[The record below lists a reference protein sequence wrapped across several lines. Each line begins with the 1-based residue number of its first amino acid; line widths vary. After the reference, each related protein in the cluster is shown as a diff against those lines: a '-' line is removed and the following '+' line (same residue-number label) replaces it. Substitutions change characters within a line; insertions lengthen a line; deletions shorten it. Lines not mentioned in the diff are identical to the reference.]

1 MTSGATVTTG
11 TTGSSETA
19 VSAETTAPEPT
30 ADVYTMQLL
39 GSESLTL
46 SPMNDDDGQ
55 VWWRS
60 TQSSDP
66 YHAML
71 SPSQSGSPAGS
82 PWRVV
87 TVAGS
92 TCTVASYVSSTGQ
105 APPLTGWSG
114 GMTLA
119 RASPAAIKQASR
131 PQCRGS
137 YLHPAFTMSGWQSLA
152 RFGTLEPKMAGTEIW
167 WQTKQVDGASVAVVE
182 AAASWSLLL
191 LKAGAC
197 ETLAT
202 QPKPTGA
209 TAPVTGSSWRYAD
222 NSATSFSLAVD
233 SSPSTIP
240 SAGSAPGTTC
250 PAPVYPTFS
259 FTNAPAPL
267 ASALGGDRLLPY
279 QSASGVVWWRSPKE
293 PYVAIVPSGAVGA
306 VGPAWSLVYV
316 GAPCLTWATL
326 AATPGSPLPGPSGWS
341 SQGVAFDFATVQG
354 QYTIAV
360 AGEMPATTCAAS
372 TQLVPAPKQMRPAY
386 MLAGLGGVFTLAP
399 VRDAAGLP
407 WWVSAPQAPQAPQ
420 ARRVAIVP
428 QASKW
433 QLVTLEGGRC
443 VVAAEAPKIEIE
455 KATWSSFSGAAMPMS
470 VSKLA
475 DAEITSEPVVP
486 PCTVFTNRLVV
497 SSTTQLPEVWLS
509 PRSASTVWYYG
520 ELASKSGQYTLRL
533 ALVRTATGWALFS
546 LGPLGSLGQTCV
558 KVAETSSADA
568 QTGVWTGSA
577 GAVPISVRS
586 DDSVTATVMPLPA
599 CDASAFRAED
609 TPIEVSGEPA
619 IALGRALTLSPMLM
633 AGNVWWQSPP
643 IGAYTSIAVV
653 PAGADPTRATWMLL
667 GVTGVAC
674 VALAYG
680 VGADLAADV
689 SSASWTVLDGTIRTP
704 ISMPIVRK
712 AYARVTLG
720 VMPHFLS
727 LPTPSRALLD
737 RQSVPIPIPVFA
749 DTDRT
754 LVVTSSA
761 RPQIPVSTV
770 LYPRRATAA
779 SKVAS
784 WWEGEL
790 AGDLYVA
797 VSSTAIVLVH
807 RATNRCH
814 LMASTRNSDPVG
826 AWSSGLALAAGAN
839 SALVTKAQPPTL
851 CDDTTP
857 HLVLKGA
864 PAALQA
870 MVAIGAIFAPVRPAT
885 TANDVWRSGNQM
897 WWQAQALPASGYT
910 SVAVQSS
917 GSGWQL
923 TATKAASAS
932 CETLAVGA
940 GASPVGAAWSV
951 SGTAIAIS
959 FELAHAMILT
969 QGTRMTECAASA
981 KLAPPAAPA
990 RSLRVTSGTPY
1001 VPTGTA
1007 LYPCDAGGARWWRS
1021 TETNGTYFAV
1031 VPKSSLPGSSPVGL
1045 SLVRVR
1051 GAERVQLSSTRSAA
1065 LAFGDDVGI
1074 AEGAEQPVQTG
1085 PVPDMS
1091 GWTQGQAQIRL
1102 ASGPAWLTAIVASQ
1116 TTLLPCSSG
1125 TGVVWHKAPAL
1136 ANSGYSSVAV
1146 VPQPN
1151 KAAWDLIGVSAQQ
1164 VSCRLASGSGAGTW
1178 TVPSGMSPA
1187 LSFEYT
1193 RHLAPAPNESAPS
1206 ATAAC
1211 QAAPAPTKSAYK
1223 ITTTIPIL
1231 KCERLV
1237 PTSSGGATRWVGTA
1251 DLSPDAADPGAAQI
1265 HIINVRVES
1274 TLSPDPSI
1282 APDAAWI
1289 ICCVRGTLCR
1299 GLAYSTL
1306 ASVDP
1311 PAIWTSSWR
1320 TSRGVANVPIPAA
1333 LLSVTSV
1340 AGTASAPAQVASFAS
1355 AGLAWTP
1362 VRLPISVTPSSLGVY
1377 YYYSTLTGPGADDT
1391 LSSESSL
1398 PGAYK
1403 PEFFRAGVRW
1413 FYPGNGAKYPDL
1425 WLQRWVK
1432 EDIALASPSQA
1443 SSDWKWV
1450 AYKPAPSSA
1459 GWFEAVAFA
1468 RDESDTDEADL
1479 PPSDKFWYAVESPNT
1494 ALRFKPLRGGNSTGG
1509 AANGI
1514 VTLSP
1519 PSR

>member
-60 TQSSDP
+60 QSSDP

-267 ASALGGDRLLPY
+267 ASALGGNRLLPY
-279 QSASGVVWWRSPKE
+279 QSASGVVWWRSPNE

-546 LGPLGSLGQTCV
+546 LGGSLDDPCV
-558 KVAETSSADA
+558 KVAVTSSADA
-568 QTGVWTGSA
+568 QTGVWIGHAGSPF
-577 GAVPISVRS
+577 PITVKRG
-586 DDSVTATVMPLPA
+586 DDVTATVVPLPT
-599 CDASAFRAED
+599 CDAAVFRAFD

-619 IALGRALTLSPMLM
+619 IALGRALTLLPMLM
-633 AGNVWWQSPP
+633 AGNVWWQGPP
-643 IGAYTSIAVV
+643 VGAYTSIAVV
-653 PAGADPTRATWMLL
+653 PAGSDQTRATWMLL

-689 SSASWTVLDGTIRTP
+689 SSASWTVLDGTVRQTIPMP
-704 ISMPIVRK
+704 ISRK
-712 AYARVTLG
+712 SYAPVTLG

-737 RQSVPIPIPVFA
+737 RPSVPVPIPVVFA

-754 LVVTSSA
+754 LVVTSSG

-885 TANDVWRSGNQM
+885 TASDVWRSGNPM

-923 TATKAASAS
+923 SATNAASAA

-1007 LYPCDAGGARWWRS
+1007 LYPCDAGGTRWWRS

-1065 LAFGDDVGI
+1065 PAFGDDVGI
-1074 AEGAEQPVQTG
+1074 AEGAEQPVQAG

-1102 ASGPAWLTAIVASQ
+1102 ASGPTWLTAIVALQ

-1193 RHLAPAPNESAPS
+1193 RYLAPAPNESAPS

-1211 QAAPAPTKSAYK
+1211 QAAPAPSNFRTFTLTAALPML
-1223 ITTTIPIL
+1223 TAGVLAPVTG
-1231 KCERLV
+1231 
-1237 PTSSGGATRWVGTA
+1237 TSATRWVGGTVHVIDLRKEPTFAPQFAYTEVANWAIYVLGA
-1251 DLSPDAADPGAAQI
+1251 DGYRGLALSSSASADPPASWT
-1265 HIINVRVES
+1265 S
-1274 TLSPDPSI
+1274 TWQLSGSIVTRAIPAKIVSI
-1282 APDAAWI
+1282 APLAPAA
-1289 ICCVRGTLCR
+1289 
-1299 GLAYSTL
+1299 
-1306 ASVDP
+1306 P
-1311 PAIWTSSWR
+1311 TSQTFR
-1320 TSRGVANVPIPAA
+1320 VANITWLPIRLPDTAQLGLPYYKSRLPPNPNNLTSGGIA
-1333 LLSVTSV
+1333 PSDAPDFLLSAEDKIDQSYRPTL
-1340 AGTASAPAQVASFAS
+1340 FA
-1355 AGLAWTP
+1355 
-1362 VRLPISVTPSSLGVY
+1362 Y
-1377 YYYSTLTGPGADDT
+1377 
-1391 LSSESSL
+1391 
-1398 PGAYK
+1398 
-1403 PEFFRAGVRW
+1403 GVRW
-1413 FYPGNGAKYPDL
+1413 LYVGDDAFPDVY
-1425 WLQRWVK
+1425 LQR
-1432 EDIALASPSQA
+1432 ASTDVPLQLPTGA
-1443 SSDWKWV
+1443 TWV
-1450 AYKPAPSSA
+1450 AYKRDRNSNAL
-1459 GWFEAVAFA
+1459 EVVAHS
-1468 RDESDTDEADL
+1468 RTPLDGSEL
-1479 PPSDKFWYAVESPNT
+1479 PPTDASWLVGSRALQFQAV
-1494 ALRFKPLRGGNSTGG
+1494 RGTSGLVQLG
-1509 AANGI
+1509 
-1514 VTLSP
+1514 
-1519 PSR
+1519 